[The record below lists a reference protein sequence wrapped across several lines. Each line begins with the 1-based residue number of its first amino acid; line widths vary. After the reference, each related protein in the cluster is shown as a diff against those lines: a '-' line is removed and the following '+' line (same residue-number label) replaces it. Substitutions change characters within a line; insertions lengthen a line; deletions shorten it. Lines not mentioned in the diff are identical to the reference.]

1 MIYDLLAGVYDKINA
16 ELDYSA
22 WADFIEKIIADN
34 YGKRAEL
41 ILDLAAGT
49 GKMTLE
55 LASRGYDMTAVDGSP
70 EMLDRGRM
78 EAQKRGL
85 DGILWLLQD
94 MRSFELYGTVDAVV
108 CCLDSI
114 NHLTSP
120 KDVKQCFSL
129 VHNYLFPNGIFI
141 FDVNAKGK
149 FERIYADRTYAY
161 DTEDSFCVW
170 ENYYDADRSVC
181 DFLITLFKENADGT
195 YDRFEECGR
204 ERMYTLR
211 SLLSYLKQ
219 TGFELIG
226 VYKDFAFSEG
236 TDGDER
242 LYIAA
247 KCIKNTEET

>member
-70 EMLDRGRM
+70 EMLDIGRM

-94 MRSFELYGTVDAVV
+94 MRSFELYGTVEAVV
-108 CCLDSI
+108 CTLDGI
-114 NHLTSP
+114 NHLTSK
-120 KDVKQCFSL
+120 KDVEKCFSL
-129 VHNYLFPNGIFI
+129 VHNYLVPDGLFV
-141 FDVNAKGK
+141 FDINAPYK
-149 FERIYADRTYAY
+149 FENVYGTNAY
-161 DTEDSFCVW
+161 ILEEKGVFCAWQNAYNPKTQLCRFDISVFERNRDGSYFRSDSS
-170 ENYYDADRSVC
+170 A
-181 DFLITLFKENADGT
+181 K
-195 YDRFEECGR
+195 
-204 ERMYTLR
+204 ERMYTPKSIKEMLEKTGF
-211 SLLSYLKQ
+211 SLLE
-219 TGFELIG
+219 T
-226 VYKDFAFSEG
+226 
-236 TDGDER
+236 TDGYRDGQLNDKSER
-242 LYIAA
+242 IVFVA
-247 KCIKNTEET
+247 KANK

>member
-49 GKMTLE
+49 GKMTIE

-170 ENYYDADRSVC
+170 ENFYDSDKGIC
-181 DFLITLFKENADGT
+181 DFYITLFKEGEDGR
-195 YDRFEECGR
+195 YDRYDETQT
-204 ERMYTLR
+204 ERMYTLSEIKA
-211 SLLSYLKQ
+211 SLEKCGMEFMY
-219 TGFELIG
+219 
-226 VYKDFAFSEG
+226 AFGDLEFTPGSDESE
-236 TDGDER
+236 R
-242 LYIAA
+242 IYIVA
-247 KCIKNTEET
+247 KCRKG